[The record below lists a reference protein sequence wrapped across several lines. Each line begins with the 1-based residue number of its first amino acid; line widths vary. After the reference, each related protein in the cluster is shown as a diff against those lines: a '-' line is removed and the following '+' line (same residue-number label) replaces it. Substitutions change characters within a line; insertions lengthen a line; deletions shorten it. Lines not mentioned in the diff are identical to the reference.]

1 MSWWSVF
8 TGAFRGG
15 ALQNPDKGNQVS
27 GPQGGSSDA
36 NVTVTDERAMMV
48 STVFACVRL
57 LVQTGATLPLAFY
70 TRTADGRE
78 PLDANHYLCQ
88 LLKYRPNNLMTAKE
102 FRQALW
108 TQRVLW
114 GNGYAKIKWAGK
126 RPLSMVPLKPEF
138 MQVERSNDGLVY
150 KYSTQEGVIIYPAK
164 DIFHLKGWSADGI
177 MGISALGYAR
187 QALGLSVSADRSAAK
202 SINGK
207 ANAVLELDTFPTAD
221 QKKDLRRMYGAGQ
234 KTSEFQSDGGLM
246 IVPGGMKYRDVSMP
260 PDDLQLLESRQF
272 QVPEICRFFGVP
284 AVMIDGNAGATAAWP
299 ASYEQQVLSFLTFT
313 LKPYLE
319 EWEDKIPATLLSGDD
334 RQTVFT
340 EHNVEGLLRTDS
352 AGRAE
357 FLSKMVANGLMT
369 RNEGRKKENLPPKD
383 GADELT
389 VQVNMTNLE
398 DLPLVNQ
405 GTANVEP
412 TPEPATS
419 LQPEV

>member
-1 MSWWSVF
+1 MSFWSF
-8 TGAFRGG
+8 FSGAFGGG
-15 ALQNPDKGNQVS
+15 ALQNPDKGAQQS
-27 GPQGGSSDA
+27 GPLSGKSDA
-36 NVTVTDERAMMV
+36 DVTVTDERAMMV

-57 LVQTGATLPLAFY
+57 LVQTGATLPLGFY

-88 LLKYRPNNLMTAKE
+88 LLKYQPNNLMTAKE

-114 GNGYAKIKWAGK
+114 GNGYAKITWMGK
-126 RPLSMVPLKPEF
+126 RPVSLMPLKPEY
-138 MQVERSNDGLVY
+138 MRVERGSAGLKY
-150 KYSTQEGVIIYPAK
+150 LYSTSEGVTEYAAK
-164 DIFHLKGWSADGI
+164 DIFHLKGFSADGI
-177 MGISALGYAR
+177 MGLSALGYAR
-187 QALGLSVSADRSAAK
+187 QSLGLSVSADRSAAK

-207 ANAVLELDTFPTAD
+207 ANSVLELDTFPNAE
-221 QKKDLRRMYGAGQ
+221 QKKDLRQMYGAGQ
-234 KTSEFQSDGGLM
+234 KTDSFQNDGGLM
-246 IVPGGMKYRDVSMP
+246 IVPGGMRYRDISMP

-319 EWEDKIPATLLSGDD
+319 EWEDKIPSSLLTGTE
-334 RQTVFT
+334 RQSVLA

-352 AGRAE
+352 AGRAA
-357 FLSKMVANGLMT
+357 FLSQMVQNGLMT
-369 RNEGRKKENLPPKD
+369 RNEGRKKENLAPMD

-389 VQVNMTNLE
+389 VQVNMTSLE
-398 DLPLVNQ
+398 DLPKVNE
-405 GTANVEP
+405 GKDNAKP
-412 TPEPATS
+412 TPEPAAN
-419 LQPEV
+419 LQPKV